1 MTAPGRGARPGAA
14 ARARSG
20 EDTMKTLNCAIVA
33 VLKAIAV
40 ASLCGMSLLT
50 VVDATGRYL
59 FNHPIIGS
67 VELVELMVIAVIFSS
82 IPLMTRAR
90 GHITVDGFS
99 HLFSA
104 RAVALQDRFGAL
116 LATVVSGFLAWVT
129 WGKAASTAGYGDMT
143 AMLGIPL
150 APFVYFMAALLALD
164 AVYHAANILRPVAA
178 TGSDTP

>member
-1 MTAPGRGARPGAA
+1 MNDLGCKARPGATP
-14 ARARSG
+14 RARHS
-20 EDTMKTLNCAIVA
+20 ENTMKTLNCAIVA
-33 VLKAIAV
+33 LLKAIAV

-59 FNHPIIGS
+59 FNYPIIGS
-67 VELVELMVIAVIFSS
+67 VELVELMMIAVIFSS
-82 IPLMTRAR
+82 IPLMTRSR

-104 RAVALQDRFGAL
+104 RAVDLQDRFGAV

-129 WGKAASTAGYGDMT
+129 WGKATSTADYGDMT

-150 APFVYFMAALLALD
+150 APFVYFMAVLLALD
-164 AVYHAANILRPVAA
+164 AIYHAANALRPIAS
-178 TGSDTP
+178 TESETP

>member
-1 MTAPGRGARPGAA
+1 
-14 ARARSG
+14 
-20 EDTMKTLNCAIVA
+20 MKYLNCAIEAALRA
-33 VLKAIAV
+33 VAV

-50 VVDATGRYL
+50 VIDATGRYL

-67 VELVELMVIAVIFSS
+67 VELVELMMIAVIFSG

-104 RAVALQDRFGAL
+104 RAVRLQDRCGAL
-116 LATVVSGFLAWVT
+116 AAGAVSGFLAWVT
-129 WGKAASTAGYGDMT
+129 WDKADSTADYGDIT

-150 APFVYFMAALLALD
+150 APFVYAMSVLLALD
-164 AVYHAANILRPVAA
+164 AVYHLANARQSAA
-178 TGSDTP
+178 TEETTP